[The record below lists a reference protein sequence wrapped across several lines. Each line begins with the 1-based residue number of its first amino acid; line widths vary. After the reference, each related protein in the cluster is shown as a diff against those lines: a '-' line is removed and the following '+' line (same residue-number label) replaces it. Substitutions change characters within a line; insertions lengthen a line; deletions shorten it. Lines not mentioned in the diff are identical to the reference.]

1 MLNATGLYGLA
12 PLVEDGDWGPK
23 TREAVEWFQKD
34 RALPVDGKV
43 DKATWAELLHL
54 LASARHVRL
63 DNRSHPLA
71 SRIGH
76 QKAKPAVKL
85 SGLVRQMP
93 PVTLHSQLPWTALA
107 CVA

>member
-1 MLNATGLYGLA
+1 
-12 PLVEDGDWGPK
+12 
-23 TREAVEWFQKD
+23 
-34 RALPVDGKV
+34 
-43 DKATWAELLHL
+43 
-54 LASARHVRL
+54 
-63 DNRSHPLA
+63 LA

-76 QKAKPAVKL
+76 QKAKLAVKL